1 MNRMLVIQFFILSLH
16 VQAHSPSMEKLLHYV
31 WKHHILPLSP
41 LFTTDGQT
49 IEIIDAGLHNRN
61 AGPDFFNAK
70 IRINGTL
77 WVGNVELH
85 LRSSDW
91 QRHGHQTDPA
101 YNSVIL
107 HVAEDVD
114 AEVVTADGR
123 RPPQLQL
130 PIPATVR
137 ANYARLCQSDDY
149 PRCWPVI
156 PQIPLLTV
164 HSWMSALLAERLQE
178 RSQRCLDYLTAVN
191 GDWERT
197 LFITLARNFGFG
209 INGDAF
215 ERWAKQFPLQAAYK
229 HRDDLFQLSALFL
242 GTAGLLESRA
252 IPLSK
257 QDETLN
263 EEKLSRLLREWAY
276 LSHKFQLTPSVE
288 PSLWRYHRLRPQNF
302 PHQRLLQLAQL
313 FQHQTIGLS
322 ALLSM
327 STHEAFHT
335 AFSVCQPA
343 LSASTCDLLIINTV
357 CPILFAYGATHGD
370 EALQE
375 RAILLLEQLKPEN
388 NYIIRQWQQCG
399 LCVENAADSQSLIQ
413 LKRVYCDRHDC
424 LRCRFGYEYLKSEK

>member
-1 MNRMLVIQFFILSLH
+1 
-16 VQAHSPSMEKLLHYV
+16 MEKLLHYV
-31 WKHHILPLSP
+31 WKHRILPLSP

-70 IRINGTL
+70 VRINGTL

-114 AEVVTADGR
+114 AEVVTADNR

-137 ANYARLCQSDDY
+137 DNYARLCQSDDY

-178 RSQRCLDYLTAVN
+178 RSQRCLDYLAAVN

-209 INGDAF
+209 INGDTF
-215 ERWAKQFPLQAAYK
+215 ERWAKQFPLQAAFK
-229 HRDDLFQLSALFL
+229 HRDDLFQLSAFFL
-242 GTAGLLESRA
+242 GSAGLLEPGV

-257 QDETLN
+257 QDATMN
-263 EEKLSRLLREWAY
+263 EENLSRLRQEWTY
-276 LSHKFQLTPSVE
+276 LSHKFQLPPSME
-288 PSLWRYHRLRPQNF
+288 ASLWRYHRLRPHNF
-302 PHQRLLQLAQL
+302 PHQRILQLAQL
-313 FQHQTIGLS
+313 FHHQTIGLS
-322 ALLSM
+322 ALFNM
-327 STHEAFHT
+327 STREAFHA
-335 AFSVCQPA
+335 AFSVCKPA
-343 LSASTCDLLIINTV
+343 LSASTCDLLMINTV
-357 CPILFAYGATHGD
+357 CPILFAYGASHDD
-370 EALQE
+370 ESLQE
-375 RAILLLEQLKPEN
+375 RAVALLEQLKPEN

-399 LCVENAADSQSLIQ
+399 LSVENAADSQALIQ
-413 LKRVYCDRHDC
+413 LKRIYCDRHDC
-424 LRCRFGYEYLKSEK
+424 LRCRFGYEYLKSAK